1 MKVRN
6 EYREIVELDYFNTNV
21 NGRTK
26 VIIVTD
32 SKVKDRDLPQPFKNK
47 IILRCPKNFSEN
59 DEDFQRILGLLLGHE
74 PFFLGPVENT

>member
-1 MKVRN
+1 M
-6 EYREIVELDYFNTNV
+6 ELDYFNTKV

-32 SKVKDRDLPQPFKNK
+32 SKVKDSDLPQPFKNK
-47 IILRCPKNFSEN
+47 NILRFPKKFNNN
-59 DEDFQRILGLLLGHE
+59 DEDFQRILGLLLGYE